1 MEKVIPDIVKRINLH
16 YRRISVSEHERG
28 SGRRKKADI
37 RRDKAGATGQG
48 QSKAYVWRHCAVVFH
63 KTQTVTTRELK
74 DARREIKR
82 LVDSVTELAEAFY
95 STR

>member
-28 SGRRKKADI
+28 SGRRKKT
-37 RRDKAGATGQG
+37 GA
-48 QSKAYVWRHCAVVFH
+48 
-63 KTQTVTTRELK
+63 TRELK
-74 DARREIKR
+74 DALREIKR
-82 LVDSVTELAEAFY
+82 LVDSVTELAEPFY